1 MVEELATFSDRDW
14 AGWKET
20 RKSSSAG
27 VILLGS
33 HTLNAY
39 TRKQNIIARSSVE
52 AELYAAALG
61 ASETK
66 GIVSFLKDLGY
77 EMCWPLMRRPPNTS
91 STDKGLVE

>member
-1 MVEELATFSDRDW
+1 MVDELTTFSDRDW

-39 TRKQNIIARSSVE
+39 TRKQNIMARSSVE

-66 GIVSFLKDLGY
+66 GIVSFLKDLVTRCVGHWC
-77 EMCWPLMRRPPNTS
+77 EGHRTHPPQTR
-91 STDKGLVE
+91 DW